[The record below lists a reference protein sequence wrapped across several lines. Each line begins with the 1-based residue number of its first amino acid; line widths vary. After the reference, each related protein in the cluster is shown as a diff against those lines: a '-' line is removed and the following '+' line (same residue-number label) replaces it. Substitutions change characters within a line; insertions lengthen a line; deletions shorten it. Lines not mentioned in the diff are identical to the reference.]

1 MKFDRFD
8 VEVTIAPMPLHY
20 LSGNALFQS
29 ELTTLQQRSDRESA
43 SQLTPLTQMRGVV
56 NVDGRDHSRFAIVV
70 KVNKGGVFKLPN
82 GEVLRIAIVIDGEP
96 RYHNPNRELVLTA
109 RDEILSHTRVLASL
123 SCGIRVFALD
133 FCDEGVMVLFE
144 RNLCKDHANNNADE
158 EDEELGS
165 HPAERHMTEPGQIT
179 ALTRTIAETNAKSR
193 PVVRLPGGR
202 DAFCKAREKEWEDNF
217 DAPYRFVFYH
227 RSREQIESMHL
238 ILIKDTECQLQPP
251 VPTRNA
257 PSEDLEVVTIRED
270 GSDWTPPTVSSDED
284 RDQSTPPRR
293 PPKKNGKK
301 PKTKKRT
308 SRDILRV
315 DPPRRE
321 RLKSLKE
328 IKELKCGS
336 GKIPSIDP
344 PQRSCNAADPNY
356 LTEDDE
362 FFSPF
367 PDVKQDFASAI
378 PNSEKGIPNPARRRK
393 DGPIA
398 SHEVCTG
405 RVRRRGEPSSQQ
417 TRAENSGT
425 AVVDKG
431 KGMFTG
437 QKSLKLGHNRKNPIV
452 IEDAALDAVELESG
466 QDLTDKIND
475 FSDTIQDLDEEE
487 VRLKLREIELQR
499 QEVALKLQ
507 LRRIQKKKQ
516 WSGGV

>member
-1 MKFDRFD
+1 MAISCKKF
-8 VEVTIAPMPLHY
+8 TI
-20 LSGNALFQS
+20 
-29 ELTTLQQRSDRESA
+29 
-43 SQLTPLTQMRGVV
+43 
-56 NVDGRDHSRFAIVV
+56 
-70 KVNKGGVFKLPN
+70 
-82 GEVLRIAIVIDGEP
+82 
-96 RYHNPNRELVLTA
+96 PNRAGEDRCYSPKRHPHPKAMLQYLGWQ
-109 RDEILSHTRVLASL
+109 SP
-123 SCGIRVFALD
+123 
-133 FCDEGVMVLFE
+133 FCLI
-144 RNLCKDHANNNADE
+144 KQTSA
-158 EDEELGS
+158 
-165 HPAERHMTEPGQIT
+165 PQ
-179 ALTRTIAETNAKSR
+179 TNAKSR
-193 PVVRLPGGR
+193 PVVRLAGGR
-202 DAFCKAREKEWEDNF
+202 DAFCKGREKEWEDNF
-217 DAPYRFVFYH
+217 DAPYRFVFYY
-227 RSREQIESMHL
+227 RSR
-238 ILIKDTECQLQPP
+238 
-251 VPTRNA
+251 
-257 PSEDLEVVTIRED
+257 D
-270 GSDWTPPTVSSDED
+270 GSDWTPPTVSSDGD

-308 SRDILRV
+308 SRDVLRV
-315 DPPRRE
+315 DPPQRK

-328 IKELKCGS
+328 IKELECGS

-344 PQRSCNAADPNY
+344 PQPSCNAADPNY

-378 PNSEKGIPNPARRRK
+378 PNSEKGIPNPAQWRK
-393 DGPIA
+393 GGSVA

-431 KGMFTG
+431 KAMFSG
-437 QKSLKLGHNRKNPIV
+437 QKSLKLGHNRKNPLV

-475 FSDTIQDLDEEE
+475 SSDTIQDLDEEE

-507 LRRIQKKKQ
+507 LRGIQKKKQ